1 MTDENEVVVER
12 QYRYP
17 VAEVL
22 TEIPAGKLNSKQE
35 DRLAAAK
42 RELREET
49 GITADF
55 DAEGA
60 EGSIILVISTEATY
74 MKNTQGKWQK
84 CGSTEVI
91 V

>member
-1 MTDENEVVVER
+1 MKLINRKWNTFVGKYEN
-12 QYRYP
+12 
-17 VAEVL
+17 
-22 TEIPAGKLNSKQE
+22 TW
-35 DRLAAAK
+35 LADD
-42 RELREET
+42 ET

-91 V
+91 A

>member
-1 MTDENEVVVER
+1 MKLINRKWNAFVGKYEN
-12 QYRYP
+12 
-17 VAEVL
+17 
-22 TEIPAGKLNSKQE
+22 TW
-35 DRLAAAK
+35 LADD
-42 RELREET
+42 ET

-55 DAEGA
+55 DSEGA

-91 V
+91 A